1 MAEIKT
7 AGYQAIRD
15 YIQANWKFIE
25 LRDDNGV
32 AVLRADTTDSRV
44 TFTHQAGSQTLELQI
59 VVTGSDSD
67 ITLPQ
72 TFASCAIYD
81 VAVDG
86 TAFSE
91 ENFTSFTMEGTGDQ
105 LTVKHQI
112 QIPQVVVEEGTGG
125 DSGWGEW

>member
-1 MAEIKT
+1 MAEIKQE
-7 AGYQAIRD
+7 GYQAIRD

-44 TFTHQAGSQTLELQI
+44 NFTHQAGSQTLELTI
-59 VVTGSDSD
+59 VVTGADSD

-72 TFASCAIYD
+72 TFASSAIYD
-81 VAVDG
+81 VASGG
-86 TAFSE
+86 TAYSE
-91 ENFTSFTMEGTGDQ
+91 EPFTPFTMEGTGDQ

-112 QIPQVVVEEGTGG
+112 QVPQIVEEGTGG